1 MTTFHHNEQG
11 ATLIELML
19 AMVIAS
25 MIVAAGF
32 TVLYATDQA
41 TRTNDQIVDTQQNAR
56 MAMELIA
63 RDVRAAGFGMG
74 GQVGG
79 CVTNGIPAP
88 IVPLDNNP
96 AGPDTGPDAISL
108 VVPVTSTAAPGWSLA
123 NPVGPGFSQITL
135 HAGAVAEMMSAG
147 FSIATL
153 PTAQISINGAMT
165 ETVSAVSGDTLTFA
179 RTVSAPASFPAGTK
193 VYLLQC
199 VTYTVGTTPVQCD
212 NSAPCLLRNGTPMVD
227 GIEDFQVA
235 YGCDGCNVAV
245 NGGVP
250 DGIVDDQD
258 SSGAF
263 DAADFITNST
273 WSSPPFIPSTIRL
286 IRIAVVARQRSTDRG
301 ISEGHAPMSVSFG
314 PVVVSDHD
322 PSGDA
327 GYNAATYSQ
336 FRRRGLSRT
345 VDVRNLAF

>member
-1 MTTFHHNEQG
+1 MITRRHNEQG
-11 ATLIELML
+11 ATLVELML
-19 AMVIAS
+19 AMVIAI
-25 MIVAAGF
+25 MIVGAGF

-41 TRTNDQIVDTQQNAR
+41 TRTNDQIVDMQQNAR

-79 CVTNGIPAP
+79 CVTSGIPAP
-88 IVPLDNNP
+88 IVPIDNNP
-96 AGPDTGPDAISL
+96 AGPDTGPDSISL
-108 VVPVTSTAAPGWSLA
+108 VVPVTSTAVPAWTLA
-123 NPVGPGFSQITL
+123 NPVGPGFSQLTL
-135 HAGAVAEMMSAG
+135 QTGAMAGMTSAG
-147 FSIATL
+147 FSVTAL

-165 ETVSAVSGDTLTFA
+165 ATVSAVAGDTLTLSS
-179 RTVSAPASFPAGTK
+179 TVSAPAAFPAGTP

-235 YGCDGCNVAV
+235 YGCDGCNAAV

-263 DAADFITNST
+263 DVADYITNST

-286 IRIAVVARQRSTDRG
+286 IRIAVVARQRSVDQG
-301 ISEGHAPMSVSFG
+301 FSEGRVPMAVSNG
-314 PVVVSDHD
+314 PLVVSDHN
-322 PSGDA
+322 PSSDA
-327 GYNAATYSQ
+327 GYDATTYSH
-336 FRRRGLSRT
+336 FRRRVLSRT
-345 VDVRNLAF
+345 VEVRNLAF

>member
-1 MTTFHHNEQG
+1 MINRHHNTQG

-19 AMVIAS
+19 AMVIAI

-41 TRTNDQIVDTQQNAR
+41 TRTNDQVVDMQQNAR

-74 GQVGG
+74 GQVGS
-79 CVTNGIPAP
+79 CVTSGIPAP
-88 IVPLDNNP
+88 IVPIDNNP

-108 VVPVTSTAAPGWSLA
+108 VIPVTSTAAPGWTLV

-135 HAGAVAEMMSAG
+135 QAGAVAAMMSAG
-147 FSIATL
+147 LSVAAL
-153 PTAQISINGAMT
+153 PTAQISINGAIT
-165 ETVSAVSGDTLTFA
+165 ATISAVAGDTLTLSS
-179 RTVSAPASFPAGTK
+179 TVSAPVAFPAGTP

-212 NSAPCLLRNGTPMVD
+212 NSSPCLLRNGTPMVD
-227 GIEDFQVA
+227 GIEDLQAA

-245 NGGVP
+245 NEGVP
-250 DGIVDDQD
+250 DGIVDDQNG
-258 SSGAF
+258 SGTF
-263 DAADFITNST
+263 DAADYITDST

-286 IRIAVVARQRSTDRG
+286 IRISVVARQRANDQG
-301 ISEGHAPMSVSFG
+301 FSEGRVPMSVSNG
-314 PVVVSDHD
+314 PVVMSDHD
-322 PSGDA
+322 PSGDT
-327 GYNAATYSQ
+327 GYNAATYAQ
-336 FRRRGLSRT
+336 FRRRVLIRT

>member
-1 MTTFHHNEQG
+1 MLNCHHNAQG
-11 ATLIELML
+11 VTLIELML
-19 AMVIAS
+19 AMVIAG

-41 TRTNDQIVDTQQNAR
+41 TRTNDQIVETQQNAR

-79 CVTNGIPAP
+79 CVTSGIPAP
-88 IVPLDNNP
+88 IVPIDNNP
-96 AGPDTGPDAISL
+96 VGPDTGPDSISL
-108 VVPVTSTAAPGWSLA
+108 VVPVTSTAVPGWTLA
-123 NPVGPGFSQITL
+123 NTVGPGFSQITL

-147 FSIATL
+147 LSVAAL

-165 ETVSAVSGDTLTFA
+165 ATVSTVAGDTLTLVS
-179 RTVSAPASFPAGTK
+179 TVSAPAAFPAGTP

-227 GIEDFQVA
+227 GIEDLQVA

-250 DGIVDDQD
+250 DGIVDDQN
-258 SSGAF
+258 SSGTF
-263 DAADFITNST
+263 DAADYITNST
-273 WSSPPFIPSTIRL
+273 WSSPPFVPSTIRL
-286 IRIAVVARQRSTDRG
+286 IRIVVVARQRSSDRG
-301 ISEGHAPMSVSFG
+301 FGEGHVLMSVSSG

-322 PSGDA
+322 PSGDT
-327 GYNAATYSQ
+327 GYNATTYSQ
-336 FRRRGLSRT
+336 FRRRVLSRT